1 MTDREKAIVMAYTGV
16 CMLAENKFRIFHEY
30 VEDIMGRPVQTIEM
44 GMDSV
49 ADEIK
54 EKALPD
60 FLKLCEEDQEP
71 CENVPDIND
80 GNIYE
85 CPCGYGWNK
94 SKVVRHH
101 FCPNC
106 GRAVDGSIKTEQEPC
121 EDCIRRSDVG
131 LTDFEIIMCNGDYRE
146 GLKILLEKIA
156 AAPSVTPMQKWIPVS
171 ERLPEIHQDVIL
183 SLRSLDVEVGYRA
196 ETEPYFYCHGADG
209 CYIDPKN
216 VLAWMPLPKPYQ
228 PEIQTRA
235 EGSEE

>member
-121 EDCIRRSDVG
+121 EDCISREAVHDMLENLPVTVEDKWFNWLQKACLRLADLPSIQPKTDVLDKIRAEIEAKCCITVG
-131 LTDFEIIMCNGDYRE
+131 RENDGAITLHDVFEIFDKYM
-146 GLKILLEKIA
+146 
-156 AAPSVTPMQKWIPVS
+156 
-171 ERLPEIHQDVIL
+171 
-183 SLRSLDVEVGYRA
+183 
-196 ETEPYFYCHGADG
+196 
-209 CYIDPKN
+209 
-216 VLAWMPLPKPYQ
+216 
-228 PEIQTRA
+228 A
-235 EGSEE
+235 EGSDKE